1 MKRILFAI
9 SALGLLGCFLP
20 FVLGVSWF
28 EMRHLM
34 PGMTV
39 WWVIAAFA
47 VPTFIGATSGELDKA
62 DAIAATTAYGYLAY
76 KFNIDAFRMLVQT
89 SIGGI
94 MMGVAMICGFVV
106 AGLSLVAAVNKR

>member
-1 MKRILFAI
+1 MKRLLLAV

-28 EMRHLM
+28 DLRHVD

-47 VPTFIGATSGELDKA
+47 VPTFIGASSGELDKS

-76 KFNIDAFRMLVQT
+76 KFNIDAFRMLIHT
-89 SIGGI
+89 SLGGI
-94 MMGVAMICGFVV
+94 MMAVAMICGLCI
-106 AGLSLVAAVNKR
+106 ALLSLVAITNKR